1 MSGIKLGKTGKL
13 ASQVIAVLAVLIS
26 SIVWIGATKAT
37 PQAIPGSGVSAQLI
51 ASQDLPEPV
60 RVKVEDGSNVNL
72 DVTQVLTYKLTIAP
86 GGYTGWYQHGGPHM
100 TIVASGALT
109 YYDPTCTGVVYSAG
123 SSLSDPGFDVH
134 LMSNEGNIDTV
145 IYITELLPANGTLQ
159 IDVPVLVNL
168 CNMHGP
174 AQSRDLLK

>member
-1 MSGIKLGKTGKL
+1 MSGTNFGKIGKSVVQL
-13 ASQVIAVLAVLIS
+13 IAVLAILLGS
-26 SIVWIGATKAT
+26 LVWIGRTKAT

-60 RVKVEDGSNVNL
+60 QVKIEDSSNLNL
-72 DVTQVLTYKLTIAP
+72 DVTQVLTYKITIAP
-86 GGYTGWYQHGGPHM
+86 GGYTGWHQHGGPHM

-109 YYDPTCTGVVYSAG
+109 YYDPTCTAIVYPAG
-123 SSLSDPGFDVH
+123 SSISDPGLDVH
-134 LMSNEGNIDTV
+134 LMSNEGNIDAV

-159 IDVPVLVNL
+159 IDVPVLVNF